1 MKTKSRNPDQNLIS
15 HLPLLPAEESP
26 FKGIFSNVCDMQ
38 LDLVN
43 GAEYEPDNKKKEA
56 DKREHGEDH
65 FEEEGHETAA
75 AAARRT
81 TARAVALFLRHDR
94 VAVLDQKAKRE
105 QKNKL

>member
-1 MKTKSRNPDQNLIS
+1 MK
-15 HLPLLPAEESP
+15 
-26 FKGIFSNVCDMQ
+26 

-43 GAEYEPDNKKKEA
+43 GAEYEPDNKKEEA

-81 TARAVALFLRHDR
+81 TARAVVMSWRWDCWTIIGTIQALFLCHDR
-94 VAVLDQKAKRE
+94 FAVLDQKAKRE
-105 QKNKL
+105 QTNKL